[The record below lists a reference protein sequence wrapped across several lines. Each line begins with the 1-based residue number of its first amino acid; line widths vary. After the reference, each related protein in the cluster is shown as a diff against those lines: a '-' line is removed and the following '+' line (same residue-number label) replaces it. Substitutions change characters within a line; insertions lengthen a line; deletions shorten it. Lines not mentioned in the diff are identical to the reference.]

1 VCAACQVR
9 VLLWPG
15 LACWQIR
22 ACVIASLVVALSTLV
37 WSRHSPD
44 MRAFAQRHT
53 LWHVV
58 SVAALTWLAHRD
70 AGGVLHL
77 SPFASGSE
85 LAAATLL
92 GAMATP
98 A

>member
-1 VCAACQVR
+1 M
-9 VLLWPG
+9 LLWPG
-15 LACWQIR
+15 LACWQMR

-37 WSRHSPD
+37 WSRQSPD

-77 SPFASGSE
+77 SPFAPAASAAE
-85 LAAATLL
+85 LAAAALV
-92 GAMATP
+92 GAMAAP